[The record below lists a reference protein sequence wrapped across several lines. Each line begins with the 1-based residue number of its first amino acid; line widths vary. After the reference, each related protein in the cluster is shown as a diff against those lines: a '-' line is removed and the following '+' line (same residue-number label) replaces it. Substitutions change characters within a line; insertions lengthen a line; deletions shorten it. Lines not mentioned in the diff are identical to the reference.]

1 MSQDNS
7 NTNTNTGLNNES
19 FSTPIQ
25 TLNQGMG
32 AVGDCAA
39 DIEIYMGDQSEKME
53 AAPGS
58 PEGTKNIMGGGR
70 KGDESPKKEGG
81 VNSPK

>member
-7 NTNTNTGLNNES
+7 NTTGLSEAV
-19 FSTPIQ
+19 STPTQ
-25 TLNQGMG
+25 ALNQGMG

-58 PEGTKNIMGGGR
+58 PEGNKNIMGGGR
-70 KGDESPKKEGG
+70 KGDESPKKEAD
-81 VNSPK
+81 VDSPK